1 MSTGFAARLAWSNL
15 GKNRLLCLPQ
25 ILTGTGLCA
34 VFYII
39 LTLAGDQRLHA
50 VRGGSYLPDIMFLGV
65 MVMAVLSVILL
76 FYTSRFLMR
85 QRRREFGLYN
95 VLGMEKRHVGRV
107 LFFETAFSALLSILS
122 GLVLGVVFYKLCS
135 LLICRI
141 FQVESVLGFDYLRP
155 FPLLAAALFFG
166 GVYLLTYAFDLI
178 QIARLRPVELLHS
191 TQTGEREPK
200 VQWPILAV
208 GLASLGAGYFI
219 ALTTKSPLEA
229 LDYFF
234 LAVLLVILGTYCLFF
249 TGTIALLR
257 LLKGRRSLYYRKGN
271 MVAVSGLLYRM
282 RQNAVSLA
290 SITILATGV
299 LVMVS
304 TTVSLYA
311 GIASTLERQFPHPMY
326 FWFSYADTDGAMK
339 SLPFEVQAGFAQKA
353 AGETGLTI
361 SFLEEETHL
370 TCTYRHRD
378 GALALRNPSGGYDK
392 DTCNVFFLTAQE
404 YEKLSGEALGL
415 TEDQCAV
422 YTLPGSSKQLED
434 TFTLTGQTFT
444 VKERLTSFPAS
455 MGSYFLLDSYGVVVA
470 DEAVFQRICQEQQD
484 AFGSEAVLPTTHI
497 LLDFTDREQAEQAYR
512 RFWMSMGDQMQAYV
526 EAQPDAEGG
535 WGSASDSVW
544 DAAEELYGLD
554 GTLLFLGLILTVV
567 FLFATALILYYKQI
581 TEGLDDRERYQILQK
596 VGMSREEV
604 HRTIHSQLL
613 LVIALPLAVSAVHI
627 SVAFPMLVKLL
638 RVLLNGDAKL
648 FLLCTVGAFGAFTA
662 VYLGLYR
669 ATARVYEGIVR

>member
-1 MSTGFAARLAWSNL
+1 MRTGFAARLAWSNL

-107 LFFETAFSALLSILS
+107 LFFETVFSALCSILS
-122 GLVLGVVFYKLCS
+122 GLALGVVLYKLCS

-166 GVYLLTYAFDLI
+166 GVYLLTYAFDLV
-178 QIARLRPVELLHS
+178 QIARLKPVELLHS

-200 VQWPILAV
+200 VQWPVLV
-208 GLASLGAGYFI
+208 LGLLTLGAGYFI
-219 ALTTKSPLEA
+219 ALTTKSPLKA
-229 LDYFF
+229 MNYFF
-234 LAVLLVILGTYCLFF
+234 VAVMLVIVGTYCLFF

-257 LLKGRRSLYYRKGN
+257 LLKGRKNFYYQKSH
-271 MVAVSGLLYRM
+271 MAAVSGLLYRM

-326 FWFSYADTDGAMK
+326 FSYSYETTEGTTE

-378 GALALRNPSGGYDK
+378 GALELRDK
-392 DTCNVFFLTAQE
+392 DQDYTEDTCSVFFLTAQE
-404 YEKLSGEALGL
+404 YEKLTGESLKLAGS
-415 TEDQCAV
+415 ECAV
-422 YTLPGSSKQLED
+422 YTMPGSGRKLED
-434 TFTLTGQTFT
+434 SFMLTGQQFT
-444 VKERLTSFPAS
+444 VTKRLSAFPAD
-455 MGSYFLLDSYGVVVA
+455 MGSYSLLDSYGMVVA
-470 DEAVFQRICQEQQD
+470 DEAVFQRICQQQQD

-526 EAQPDAEGG
+526 DAQPDAEGG